1 MLIISSKVAYGG
13 LILDFVVWGS
23 VTRCHQLTAKQFYIY
38 IYVRSPHARPAS
50 WVCLCSAPHV
60 SSILPPV
67 KQVVRSDLRYLLL
80 FTLFKDIAARN
91 SPRARCCA
99 TQVSAGA
106 FLFLL
111 PCQVEQDWTVEML
124 WVQCDF
130 LIWKRQLL
138 TDTVTDTM
146 RCNMYTQ
153 WNTQP
158 TFARAF
164 VKYYFA
170 KF

>member
-1 MLIISSKVAYGG
+1 MSPAHSKT
-13 LILDFVVWGS
+13 I
-23 VTRCHQLTAKQFYIY
+23 
-38 IYVRSPHARPAS
+38 IYVRSHHARPAS

-138 TDTVTDTM
+138 TDNWHYALQHVHTM
-146 RCNMYTQ
+146 EHTTNFCTRICKVLFCEILETMLIIDHA
-153 WNTQP
+153 WIHHHLP
-158 TFARAF
+158 
-164 VKYYFA
+164 
-170 KF
+170 